1 MLVNIFTQSTT
12 SPSQIDD
19 TKNPDFT
26 MLFPLGWRNAPD
38 DIVIP
43 AGATITYSQ
52 DPNDENGA
60 IYTII
65 EHPINPLY
73 TSWINGIG
81 AAWRWD
87 YVNGNFDVA
96 LVNIGIFLTSADFA
110 LLTPGQ
116 ISGANQDAWTIVAA
130 KTIGSEPVNICHNW

>member
-12 SPSQIDD
+12 PPSQIDD
-19 TKNPDFT
+19 IKNPDFA

-65 EHPINPLY
+65 EHPINPA
-73 TSWINGIG
+73 WITWANGTG
-81 AAWRWD
+81 AIWRWD
-87 YVNGNFDVA
+87 SLNGNPDVA
-96 LVNIGIFLTSADFA
+96 LNNIGLFLTGNDFSS
-110 LLTPGQ
+110 LTPGQ
-116 ISGANQDAWTIVAA
+116 ISGANQDAWTIMAA
-130 KTIGSEPVNICHNW
+130 KTIGSEPQEFLP